1 MFGFKKLKMKKEEL
15 EQQNAQLIDA
25 LTKTNKANN
34 ELSNL
39 LKQTSEKLNQASQ
52 VIINLENQVKMLKL
66 QEQSRTR
73 YSDSD
78 RNY

>member
-15 EQQNAQLIDA
+15 EQQNAQLMEA
-25 LTKTNKANN
+25 LSKTNKANS

-52 VIINLENQVKMLKL
+52 VIINLENQIKMLKL

>member
-1 MFGFKKLKMKKEEL
+1 VFGFKKLKMKKEEL
-15 EQQNAQLIDA
+15 EQQNAQLMEA
-25 LTKTNKANN
+25 LSKTNKANS

-52 VIINLENQVKMLKL
+52 VIINLENQIKMLKL